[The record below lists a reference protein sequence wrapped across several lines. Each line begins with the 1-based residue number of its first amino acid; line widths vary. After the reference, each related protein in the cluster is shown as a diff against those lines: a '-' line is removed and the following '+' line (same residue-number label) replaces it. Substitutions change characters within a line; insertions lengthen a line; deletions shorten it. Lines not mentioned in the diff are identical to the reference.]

1 MILEVLTPA
10 EQLEVFGIAID
21 DYRSVAGEVLV
32 GMEPSRMRQL
42 LGLLEPERI
51 TAVLEE
57 MPVDD
62 AVHVVE
68 HLPEELRES
77 VLGSGELAA
86 STELHNQLTYADDS
100 AGRIMTTEYLALE
113 QTTRAG
119 EAISLIQEMSQVEM
133 FFYLYVIGSEGEL
146 VGVVSLRRLLL
157 TPPSR
162 TLGDIMD
169 ASVLAVTTETDQEE
183 VAQLSTRY
191 NLLAVP
197 VTDELGRLVGVVT
210 IDDVIDVVH
219 EEAEE
224 DFFRMVGSSD
234 DELLYREKSWKVAR
248 IRLPWL
254 LINLV
259 GLFLTGLLFKWFDS
273 TLEEALFLV
282 FFAPVIMGMGGNI
295 GAQTST
301 IAVRSL
307 ATGRLTSG
315 QGRVRA
321 FLGQQAR
328 VGLLIG
334 VAVAPIAAI
343 GAILMERSPML
354 GVVVALSLFVAIT
367 LATLNGSVVPLLFER
382 LGIDPAVAAG
392 PMVTTSSDMIG
403 IAVYFGFA
411 ALMIDLLV

>member
-1 MILEVLTPA
+1 MILEGLTPA

-32 GMEPSRMRQL
+32 GMEPSRLHQL

-51 TAVLEE
+51 SAVLEE

-77 VLGSGELAA
+77 VLASRGLAGA
-86 STELHNQLTYADDS
+86 TDLQNQLTYADDS
-100 AGRIMTTEYLALE
+100 AGRLMTTEYLAFE
-113 QTTRAG
+113 ETTPAG
-119 EAISLIQEMSQVEM
+119 EAIARIQEMSQVEM
-133 FFYLYVIGSEGEL
+133 FFYLYVVNSEDEL

-157 TPPSR
+157 TPPGKSLR
-162 TLGDIMD
+162 EIMD
-169 ASVLAVTTETDQEE
+169 PSVLAVTTETDQEE

-197 VTDELGRLVGVVT
+197 VTDEVGKLVGVVT
-210 IDDVIDVVH
+210 IDDVIDVVQ

-224 DFFRMVGSSD
+224 DFFRMVGSSE
-234 DELLYREKSWKVAR
+234 DELLYRERSWKVAR

-254 LINLV
+254 LINLG

-273 TLEEALFLV
+273 TLQEALFLV

-315 QGRVRA
+315 QGRVKA

-334 VAVAPIAAI
+334 MTVAPIAAL
-343 GAILMERSPML
+343 GALLMERSPML

-367 LATLNGSVVPLLFER
+367 LATLNGSVVPLVFER

-392 PMVTTSSDMIG
+392 PMVTTTSDMIG